1 MNLKKKLV
9 FKFNRTTEVLPI
21 HRMERI
27 YKITEMVNQ
36 GKTDGKLVQT
46 FYITTD
52 NYEDQSLVS
61 IGHRLFR
68 DQEAAE
74 EFKTWWLSVLAEYN
88 IYPESISI
96 VDVD

>member
-9 FKFNRTTEVLPI
+9 FKFDRLTEPLQI
-21 HRMERI
+21 FRLERI

-46 FYITTD
+46 MYITTD
-52 NYEDQSLVS
+52 NYEDQNLV
-61 IGHRLFR
+61 ITGHRLFR

-74 EFKTWWLSVLAEYN
+74 EFKSWWLSRLAEYN
-88 IYPESISI
+88 TYPESISI
-96 VDVD
+96 VDAD